1 MTGKLGDGEDNDRV
15 VRKGRLW
22 CKESK
27 FCLRNVR
34 PSGVVKP
41 CSQDRGQRGG
51 REEEG
56 RAQEPVPREEGESR
70 SPGGRREGLSLRAAP
85 PTTPPPA
92 GDLHLRSPPA
102 AHTQA
107 LSSLK
112 EPTP

>member
-70 SPGGRREGLSLRAAP
+70 SPGGRREGPSLHAP
-85 PTTPPPA
+85 S
-92 GDLHLRSPPA
+92 GR
-102 AHTQA
+102 
-107 LSSLK
+107 
-112 EPTP
+112 